1 MLVRSHYPKKKSLRK
16 GLKSLLRGPLEKRV
30 KPSRTELKKAEKEKR
45 KSRTQASASSA
56 SASASAAKP
65 SIPSEVERLG
75 AVASETHLLPET
87 PNLLSDSSVESP
99 VVQKQIFIGTKNINI
114 DESNITAID
123 PQGQSQARTLYPL
136 EYNTLITSTSYSEP
150 HSLPISEQNIQYTAP
165 SFTSSAAHVSDLE
178 FDINDSFTLPES
190 TQTTSVLERPGTQF
204 GLVIHYHLHPS
215 NLANIS
221 FSAPSFQSPLVP
233 DYNQGFGNHSGLAW
247 PSDMGQNMQHELPP
261 PAPIPPPSSSAGQD
275 LSLVKATYDGGYS
288 TRQVAT
294 FDGSLD
300 LNFIAQSSVE
310 RLQRSFPVQVI
321 SFPPGVAKKTKCPSG
336 ALIEIE
342 QILYAWIEFES
353 HHLPFPPTRLYFV
366 VYNDFIGDDGI
377 HITLGRDWVNKIE
390 QACPQI
396 V

>member
-30 KPSRTELKKAEKEKR
+30 KPSRAELQKAEKEKR

-65 SIPSEVERLG
+65 SILSEVERLG
-75 AVASETHLLPET
+75 ALASETPLLPET

-99 VVQKQIFIGTKNINI
+99 VVQKQIFIGTNNINI

-136 EYNTLITSTSYSEP
+136 EYNTPVTSTPYSEP
-150 HSLPISEQNIQYTAP
+150 YSLPISEPDIQYTAP

-178 FDINDSFTLPES
+178 FDIDDSFTLPES

-204 GLVIHYHLHPS
+204 G
-215 NLANIS
+215 
-221 FSAPSFQSPLVP
+221 APFFQSPLVP

-261 PAPIPPPSSSAGQD
+261 PAPISPPSSSAGQD
-275 LSLVKATYDGGYS
+275 LSLVKARYDGGYS
-288 TRQVAT
+288 TRQVAE

-310 RLQRSFPVQVI
+310 ILQRSFPVQVI
-321 SFPPGVAKKTKCPSG
+321 SVPPGVAKKTKCPSG

-342 QILYAWIEFES
+342 QFLYAWIEFES
-353 HHLPFPPTRLYFV
+353 RHLPFPPTRPFFV